1 MHNLISFFWAGDRAQ
16 KPCAG
21 FCRIALI
28 APLLFCFSSS
38 LMADAFCTR
47 DEGDGLSF
55 KPCWY
60 LGAGYGVSEVDPQ
73 GVSGNGWFTGDDSDT
88 GYEGLIGWRFKQR
101 WFAELK
107 YADLGG
113 AGLDNIDPLREQ
125 AIPNAEIAYK
135 VPSLMLG
142 YRAFELWD
150 RFTLYGKLGVASI
163 DTTPENGSDANL
175 SNPVNSIDF
184 EEQTSTQAVGGIGI
198 EWQPRRSRWFAR
210 LNFDSYDKDANFL
223 SLSINAYL
231 GSKKSGSSVGS
242 SVTASEPLPV
252 ENNVE
257 RNIVAEPAIP
267 ADNNPA
273 DKQPEIEAPQETT
286 IANRLIASCQ
296 ALEALGPIYFE
307 SNRWGLSESQHAS
320 LSAYAEILKQ
330 NPEFYADVIGHADA
344 SGVVTVNASLAE
356 KRAAHVYKHLLEL
369 GVDASQIRRR
379 SEASSSPAADNGSL
393 EGRAKNRRVEILPQD
408 ASVCR

>member
-1 MHNLISFFWAGDRAQ
+1 MYNQTSFFWVDSPTHKSVASI
-16 KPCAG
+16 
-21 FCRIALI
+21 CRTG
-28 APLLFCFSSS
+28 LLAFLFLCCSGS
-38 LMADAFCTR
+38 LKADDFCTR
-47 DEGDGLSF
+47 GEGDSLAF

-73 GVSGNGWFTGDDSDT
+73 GVSGNGWFTGDDSDN

-113 AGLDNIDPLREQ
+113 AGLDNINPLRER

-142 YRAFELWD
+142 YRAFQWWD
-150 RFTLYGKLGVASI
+150 QFTLYGKLGVASI
-163 DTTPENGSDANL
+163 DTKPENGSDANL
-175 SNPVNSIDF
+175 TNPVNSIDF

-198 EWQPRRSRWFAR
+198 EWQPRSSRWFAR

-231 GSKKSGSSVGS
+231 GSKKSATGLTSS
-242 SVTASEPLPV
+242 ELPAIA
-252 ENNVE
+252 NNVDS
-257 RNIVAEPAIP
+257 NIAAEPTVP
-267 ADNNPA
+267 ADNKPA
-273 DKQPEIEAPQETT
+273 DSVPEIEAPQETT
-286 IANRLIASCQ
+286 SAQRLIASCQ

-307 SNRWGLSESQHAS
+307 SNRWGLSESQHAG
-320 LSAYAEILKQ
+320 LSAYAQILQQ
-330 NPEFYADVIGHADA
+330 NPALSADVIGHADA

-393 EGRAKNRRVEILPQD
+393 EGRAKNRRVEILAQG
-408 ASVCR
+408 AEGC